1 MAYQWI
7 ERIIF
12 GLIGLL
18 FFALSIFTNFPSTMY
33 TALYG
38 LGFFLL
44 IIWPKP
50 AKLLLLGLGIYA
62 LLQLSILA
70 WHHPGTTSHLAAVL
84 TYGLFILMG
93 ATLVLPNALWQY
105 SAAIALFFSGLMPV
119 IYQCLSTQR
128 LSLNNFNNNFN
139 KFNYSENPWALLL
152 CFGMSGLLLSII
164 YYFRLPL
171 KNRNNSNQN
180 NSGQMNFA
188 YFRFDGEYQCFYIN
202 SDFATL
208 FHLEPYL
215 PVIPFIRMRDV
226 LDDTEFHK
234 LERAFNRSY
243 FGHKPLALIV
253 KLKHIKSFYVQMRAN
268 CYKKQIHGIA
278 FDCSKESKQR
288 VSLREQNQRLNEI
301 AHFDVLTGLLNRF
314 AFQEA
319 AARLLSEAKR
329 HHFKLGWLYLD
340 LDWFKTINDVHGH
353 RIGDLVLQACAQR
366 LRSDVRAEDVLCRL
380 GGDEFFIILNHI
392 HNTLE
397 AIKMG
402 NKLLNTLHK
411 PIVIEGISFN
421 LSASVG
427 VSLFPDDGNQLE
439 QLIEKADD
447 ALAEAKK
454 LGKSQVH
461 KKR

>member
-1 MAYQWI
+1 MRYHQLDRIAY
-7 ERIIF
+7 

-18 FFALSIFTNFPSTMY
+18 FIGLSITSDSPGSVL
-33 TALYG
+33 TALYS
-38 LGFFLL
+38 LGFFLF

-50 AKLLLLGLGIYA
+50 AKLIFMVLGLYA
-62 LLQLSILA
+62 LVQLILLA
-70 WHHPGTTSHLAAVL
+70 WHHPGTDSHVTAVL
-84 TYGLFILMG
+84 IYGLFILLSAMLI
-93 ATLVLPNALWQY
+93 TPNALWQY
-105 SAAIALFFSGLMPV
+105 SGALALFFLSLIPV
-119 IYQCLSTQR
+119 IYKYLENHE
-128 LSLNNFNNNFN
+128 LNLNDFY
-139 KFNYSENPWALLL
+139 KSAPDQGLLT
-152 CFGMSGLLLSII
+152 CFCISGILLSII
-164 YYFRLPL
+164 YYVKLAL
-171 KNRNNSNQN
+171 KTPIYSRQTSM
-180 NSGQMNFA
+180 GEMNLA
-188 YFRFDGEYQCFYIN
+188 YFSFDGEHQCFYIN
-202 SDFATL
+202 ADFAIL

-215 PVIPFIRMRDV
+215 PIIPFTRMRDL
-226 LDDTEFHK
+226 LDENEFHK

-243 FGHKPLALIV
+243 FGHRRLSLIV
-253 KLKHIKSFYVQMRAN
+253 KLKEIKSHYIQLRAN
-268 CYKKQIHGIA
+268 CHGKQLHGIA
-278 FDCSKESKQR
+278 FDCSKESNQR
-288 VSLREQNQRLNEI
+288 ISLREQNQRLNEI
-301 AHFDVLTGLLNRF
+301 AHFDALTGLLNRY

-319 AARLLSEAKR
+319 ATRLLAEAKR

-380 GGDEFFIILNHI
+380 GGDEFFIILNHT